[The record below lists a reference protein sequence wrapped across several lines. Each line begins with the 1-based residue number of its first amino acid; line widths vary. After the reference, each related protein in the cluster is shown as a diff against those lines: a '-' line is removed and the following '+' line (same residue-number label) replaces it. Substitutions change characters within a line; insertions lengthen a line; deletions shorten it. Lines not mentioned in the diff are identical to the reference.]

1 VQLRDKHAGA
11 VNFVWNYSNEL
22 STKVFERE
30 RRFIGAP
37 ELHKYLSG
45 PTKGA

>member
-22 STKVFERE
+22 SVFERE